1 MRMKNLCSA
10 NISAIFFDLDNTLI
24 ETRKADSRTCRKLAE
39 ELTQEYGIPEDVS
52 TKITA
57 TYLKLFRKCPDNSTC
72 TLDAWR
78 MILWNKALG
87 EKFSYLAKKIYE
99 RWLYLRYH
107 YLALDVDIIVLLQR
121 LRKKYLLGLITNGP
135 SNAQWEKVRKLSLE
149 EYFDIILVSGDLPW
163 EKPEAR
169 IFEEACQYLNVTPS
183 CCIMVG
189 DKLETDILGGIEAGL
204 GATVWL
210 FCGSVTDKPRLS
222 VKDPQPD
229 FIVRYLMD
237 LSNILNC
244 KPGAPELE
252 DTSSNASDGS

>member
-1 MRMKNLCSA
+1 MATFSAKNLRLA
-10 NISAIFFDLDNTLI
+10 GINAVFFDLDNTLI

-39 ELTQEYGIPEDVS
+39 ELTQEYGIPEEIS
-52 TKITA
+52 TRITS

-87 EKFSYLAKKIYE
+87 EKFSYLAKKLYE
-99 RWLYLRYH
+99 RWLYLRYKN
-107 YLALDVDIIVLLQR
+107 LALEPDVIVLLRR

-149 EYFDIILVSGDLPW
+149 QYFDIILVSGDLPW

-169 IFEEACQYLNVTPS
+169 IFEEACQFLNVTPS
-183 CCIMVG
+183 SCIMVG
-189 DKLETDILGGIEAGL
+189 DKLETDIIGGIEAGL
-204 GATVWL
+204 GATVWMPT
-210 FCGSVTDKPRLS
+210 VDKPHLS
-222 VKDPQPD
+222 VEDPQPD
-229 FIVRYLMD
+229 FTIRHLVD
-237 LSNILNC
+237 LSNILNR